1 MNELIITEGKFKYI
15 EQGEGTPMIL
25 LHGLFGALSNFKD
38 VVSHFS
44 KSYRV
49 IIPMLPL
56 YDLPVLKTS
65 AKEIA
70 KFLKAFIAHKNL
82 KDVILVG
89 NSLGG
94 HVALIYS
101 RERGSNVKAMV
112 LTASSGL
119 YENAFGS
126 GFPRREDKEYI
137 RKKIELTF
145 FDPRHCTD
153 ELLDECFDIVNDR
166 NKVLR
171 ILAIAK
177 SAIRHNMSKDL
188 PDMKM
193 PVCLIWGR
201 NDTITPPEV
210 AVEFE
215 EKLPDA
221 ELFWIDECGHAPMM
235 EHPELFNNI
244 LGDWL
249 KKRNL

>member
-1 MNELIITEGKFKYI
+1 MLRSTAGRI
-15 EQGEGTPMIL
+15 
-25 LHGLFGALSNFKD
+25 GLVISGA
-38 VVSHFS
+38 
-44 KSYRV
+44 
-49 IIPMLPL
+49 ML
-56 YDLPVLKTS
+56 VL
-65 AKEIA
+65 
-70 KFLKAFIAHKNL
+70 
-82 KDVILVG
+82 
-89 NSLGG
+89 
-94 HVALIYS
+94 
-101 RERGSNVKAMV
+101 
-112 LTASSGL
+112 LTACG
-119 YENAFGS
+119 GS
-126 GFPRREDKEYI
+126 
-137 RKKIELTF
+137 
-145 FDPRHCTD
+145 D